1 MTRVPIESV
10 ALKLQYDFTSLR
22 NQHSV
27 QGLQA
32 QVGFT
37 F

>member
-1 MTRVPIESV
+1 
-10 ALKLQYDFTSLR
+10 LKLQYDFLSLR
-22 NQHSV
+22 NQRSV
-27 QGLQA
+27 QGLEA